1 MEHIIKDYLKDN
13 KITLVEFCK
22 AVDVTTTCIQLIYSR
37 KRYPSR
43 ELCQRI
49 YQYTAGAIHPMDLLE
64 IEENQWGKETKS
76 TSLENNLI
84 LENDLAL
91 EDNSGESVS

>member
-1 MEHIIKDYLKDN
+1 MDHIIKDYLKSN
-13 KITLVEFCK
+13 GITAVEFCK
-22 AVDVTTTCIQLIYSR
+22 DMGISVAHLQRIYNR
-37 KRYPSR
+37 HRYPSR